1 MKELAEEIKLTI
13 NLMQTDI
20 DDGAHRELQS
30 HLYSLLEM
38 KREEISKRLVECKIE
53 YVANDPM
60 PHKSV
65 DAETDPWCCYLSGTE
80 LSGFGFAKEDKP
92 LTAEELWD
100 GEWWCADV
108 SKKCADA
115 LKSKG
120 LRVLNSDEWTSDGA
134 HSGCVMDDCG
144 DWVTRCFFDF
154 SNKKQI
160 KRIGNDFYWCK
171 P

>member
-1 MKELAEEIKLTI
+1 MNELNEEIKLTL
-13 NLMQTDI
+13 NLMQGDI
-20 DDGAHRELQS
+20 DDGAHDELQS

-38 KREEISKRLVECKIE
+38 KRNELQQR
-53 YVANDPM
+53 M
-60 PHKSV
+60 
-65 DAETDPWCCYLSGTE
+65 TE
-80 LSGFGFAKEDKP
+80 RSWSESALGDDEAKP
-92 LTAEELWD
+92 LLTTEELEA
-100 GEWWCADV
+100 GGWWCADV
-108 SKKCADA
+108 SKECADA

-134 HSGCVMDDCG
+134 HSGCVMDDSDDC
-144 DWVTRCFFDF
+144 VTRCFFDF